1 MSGADMKQDKS
12 QEKKPTRKGS
22 TPIVVRVTPDEK
34 AAIEEFSRQTGRSMS
49 AYLRM
54 LGLGYQPKSLADNDR
69 VMELAKINGDL
80 GRLGGLLK
88 LWLTNDVR
96 TAQFGESTLR
106 AALARIEDTQDK
118 MIEVMRSVVMP
129 RAEK

>member
-1 MSGADMKQDKS
+1 MKQDKS
-12 QEKKPTRKGS
+12 QEKKPTRKSS

>member
-1 MSGADMKQDKS
+1 MKQDKP

-54 LGLGYQPKSLADNDR
+54 LGLGYLPKSLVDNDR

-118 MIEVMRSVVMP
+118 MIEVMRAVVRP

>member
-1 MSGADMKQDKS
+1 MKQDKL

-34 AAIEEFSRQTGRSMS
+34 AAIAEFSRQTGRSMS

-54 LGLGYQPKSLADNDR
+54 LGLGYLPKSLVDNDR

-106 AALARIEDTQDK
+106 SALARIEDTQDK
-118 MIEVMRSVVMP
+118 MIAVMKTVVRP